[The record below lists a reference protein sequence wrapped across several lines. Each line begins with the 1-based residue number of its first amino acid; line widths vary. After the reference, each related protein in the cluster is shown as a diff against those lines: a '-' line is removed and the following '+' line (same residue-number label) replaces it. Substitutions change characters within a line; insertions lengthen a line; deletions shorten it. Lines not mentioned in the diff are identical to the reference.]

1 MTGLLEPD
9 LLPCGYVVLAED
21 GQLMQANAAFLE
33 MLGLPDPLTTK
44 VNFNQ
49 LLSVPSR
56 IFYSAQIATA
66 LKVQTSMQEVALDLL
81 HSSGK
86 RVPVLVNARLVRPNP
101 EVPALLYM
109 AVFGAPE
116 RRRYESEI
124 MDARKRAERIA
135 EVVHRSSDAIL
146 LISPAGIIEAWNP
159 GAERI
164 FGHNEDEVLNRSFVK
179 LLLPADMRSHASES
193 ILELATGKVVTIE
206 TVALHKK
213 GHQIEVSIHFSPHI
227 DPPGLLTSFSAVIR
241 DITSRKLSERAL
253 LQNEKLAAVGRLASS
268 IAHEI
273 NNPLEAVTNL
283 LYIARTTAD
292 LPEAIRETLDQAD
305 QELGRVAL
313 ITNQTLRFHRQ
324 STRPQE
330 ITCLT
335 LFSTVLAMYEPK
347 IRNLGLRVEKRKR
360 ANRPVR
366 IFEGD
371 IRQVLNNIIG
381 NAIDAMKTGER
392 LLVRSREGT
401 RWSTGET
408 GLVLTIGDTGPGM
421 SPEVAGRIFEPF
433 YTTKGD
439 AGSGLGLWISKEI
452 VDRHHGSL
460 RMRSSQ
466 SDPSHGTVFTLF
478 LPFDS
483 PSIKDPVR
491 ASALPVPL

>member
-1 MTGLLEPD
+1 MTGLLELA

-21 GQLMQANAAFLE
+21 GQLLDANATFLE
-33 MLGLPDPLTTK
+33 MLGLSDPLPSALS
-44 VNFNQ
+44 FHH

-56 IFYSAQIATA
+56 IFYSAQILTA
-66 LKVQTSMQEVALDLL
+66 LRVQPSMQEVALDLL
-81 HSSGK
+81 HSSGS
-86 RVPVLVNARLVRPNP
+86 RIPVLVNAKLVRSSTNS
-101 EVPALLYM
+101 PARIYM
-109 AVFGAPE
+109 AVFGATE
-116 RRRYESEI
+116 RRRYENEI
-124 MDARKRAERIA
+124 MEARKRAERVA

-146 LISPAGIIEAWNP
+146 LISPEGIIEAWNA

-164 FGHNEDEVLNRSFVK
+164 FGHNEDKALKSSFVD
-179 LLLPADMRSHASES
+179 LLFPAEVKSHTRES
-193 ILELATGKVVTIE
+193 IREVVAGKVVMLE
-206 TVALHKK
+206 TVAVHEK
-213 GHQIEVSIHFSPHI
+213 GHQIEISVHFSPHI
-227 DPPGLLTSFSAVIR
+227 DPPGLLTSFSAVLR
-241 DITSRKLSERAL
+241 DITSHKLSQRAL
-253 LQNEKLAAVGRLASS
+253 IQNEKLAAVGRLASS

-283 LYIARTTAD
+283 LYIARTAD
-292 LPEAIRETLDQAD
+292 DIPQTIRETLDLAD

-330 ITCLT
+330 ITCLS

-347 IRNLGLRVEKRKR
+347 LRKLGIKVEKRKR

-371 IRQVLNNIIG
+371 IRQVLNNLIG
-381 NAIDAMKTGER
+381 NAIDAMEPMER

-401 RWSTGET
+401 RWSTDEK
-408 GLVLTIGDTGPGM
+408 GLVLTVADTGPGM
-421 SPEVAGRIFEPF
+421 SPEVASRIFEAF
-433 YTTKGD
+433 YTTKGI

-452 VDRHHGSL
+452 VERHHGSL

-466 SDPSHGTVFTLF
+466 RAKHHGTVFSLF

-483 PSIKDPVR
+483 SGPIET
-491 ASALPVPL
+491 L